1 MPAIVTSGSFSMI
14 ESFLQEQE
22 NFLFKIGDFCFIVYF
37 VLNLFFYY
45 SFRIDDDD
53 KVWIK
58 VFYNNQTE
66 RKFSKNEM
74 V

>member
-1 MPAIVTSGSFSMI
+1 MRMWFLSMYI
-14 ESFLQEQE
+14 YIDLYHC
-22 NFLFKIGDFCFIVYF
+22 ITVYF

-45 SFRIDDDD
+45 SFRIDDGDD
-53 KVWIK
+53 VWIK
-58 VFYNNQTE
+58 VFYNNRTE

>member
-1 MPAIVTSGSFSMI
+1 MRMW
-14 ESFLQEQE
+14 FLSKYIYI
-22 NFLFKIGDFCFIVYF
+22 LICITVYF

-53 KVWIK
+53 DVWIK